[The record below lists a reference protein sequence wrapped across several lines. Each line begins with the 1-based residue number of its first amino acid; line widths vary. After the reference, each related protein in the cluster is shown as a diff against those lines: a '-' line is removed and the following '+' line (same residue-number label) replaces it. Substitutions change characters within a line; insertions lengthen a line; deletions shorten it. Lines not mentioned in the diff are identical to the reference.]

1 MRLDTQV
8 KGEKKALSTGQAER
22 LDCKRFEAGQ
32 GKDRNGN
39 VLTREESVLGRWK
52 EFFEELT
59 NEENE
64 RERRSDRGQLVN
76 Q

>member
-1 MRLDTQV
+1 M
-8 KGEKKALSTGQAER
+8 
-22 LDCKRFEAGQ
+22 DCKRFKAGQ

>member
-1 MRLDTQV
+1 M
-8 KGEKKALSTGQAER
+8 
-22 LDCKRFEAGQ
+22 DCKRFEAGQ
-32 GKDRNGN
+32 GKDRDGN